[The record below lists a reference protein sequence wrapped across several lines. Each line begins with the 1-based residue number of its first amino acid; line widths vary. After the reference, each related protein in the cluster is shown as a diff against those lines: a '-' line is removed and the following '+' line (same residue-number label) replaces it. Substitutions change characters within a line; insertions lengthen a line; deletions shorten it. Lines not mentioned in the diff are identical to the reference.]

1 MYKEKNT
8 MNIQL
13 FGANTLATLPDLD
26 DTQLSNVLIKRLLP
40 TLRAYHDGQKSL
52 LKIGHGTT
60 VEWAKFNSL
69 DDDITEIEE
78 GIPPESEALVP
89 EIIRKQAKQYAR
101 SIKLTDILMQRGRL
115 KCKAEAIKLLN
126 EIGRKMIDSLTISV
140 MVNATNKF
148 YGGDKTDSTLT
159 ANSYI
164 TEDDVEKALVFL
176 SDNNVSRFEDGTY
189 HALVTPKM
197 ASDIR
202 KMPNFEAKAKYQD
215 PSGKGF
221 RLGEI
226 GQLNGF
232 TFLETT
238 NIPTVEI
245 GTSKIKCNQLI
256 CYGVD
261 AYGVVD
267 VEGQGSQGK
276 PSVITKGLGSAG
288 TKDPANQEATVAM
301 KFMYASKILDEKRIC
316 NIIAPT
322 RINLNK

>member
-1 MYKEKNT
+1 MYKERNI

-13 FGANTLATLPDLD
+13 FGANTLAALPDLD

-40 TLRAYHDGQKSL
+40 TLRAYHDGQKTI
-52 LKIGHGTT
+52 LKKGYGTT

-69 DDDITEIEE
+69 VDDLTAIAE
-78 GIPPESEALVP
+78 GVPPESEPLVP
-89 EIIRKQAKQYAR
+89 EIITAQAKQYAR

-126 EIGRKMIDSLTISV
+126 EIGRKMIDSLTIESLLK
-140 MVNATNKF
+140 ATNKF
-148 YGGDKTDSTLT
+148 YGDNKTDSNLT
-159 ANSYI
+159 VNSVI
-164 TEDDVEKALVFL
+164 KESDIEKAFVFL
-176 SDNNVSRFEDGTY
+176 SSNDAYKFEDGTY

-202 KMPNFEAKAKYQD
+202 KMQNFIDKSKYQD

-221 RLGEI
+221 KFGEI
-226 GQLNGF
+226 GQLNGI

-245 GTSKIKCNQLI
+245 GSSKIKCNQLI

-267 VEGQGSQGK
+267 VEGQGSNGK
-276 PSVITKGLGSAG
+276 PSIITKGLGSAG
-288 TKDPANQEATVAM
+288 TKDPADQEATVAM
-301 KFMYASKILDEKRIC
+301 KFMYTSKILDEKRIC

-322 RINLNK
+322 SITL